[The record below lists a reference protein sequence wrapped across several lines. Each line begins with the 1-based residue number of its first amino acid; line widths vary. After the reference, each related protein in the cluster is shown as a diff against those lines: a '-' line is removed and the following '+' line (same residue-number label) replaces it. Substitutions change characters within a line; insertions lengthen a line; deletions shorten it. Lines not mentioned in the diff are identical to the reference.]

1 TMMVE
6 PPDAAAAAAATAS
19 AHSTPASVFA
29 IGAPDDDAAVSADTD
44 SDLVVDDADDKRP
57 DFTLYT
63 SNSPEAELHGTALLR
78 LLESDVLDVHMA
90 LHWLYYNR
98 SAEVHSIIV
107 RRLCDFPRPSVDFYL
122 PQLVNMYV
130 NCTHLSNVLRQYF
143 EYRCSRSVQ
152 FSINLAWLLDAYSA
166 RASSTGGG
174 NGGAGGSSAS
184 ASGGSGVGSSGGRH
198 SRPCHQ
204 HALHLRDRILTE
216 QLAPPPLQRQSTQS
230 ASATPP
236 PPSQSPQPSISAATT
251 TTAMSALPPSGAR
264 HKRCASDAV
273 NALPAHHHQ
282 QQQQLQTDT
291 AGRGVV
297 LNRTTSQLPPTEPH
311 LQQQRLHDASA
322 SKFRRCRTTAG
333 DLNSGRAFYN
343 GCECPAARNLGIACH
358 CGSPRLQPQLEF
370 VKSLL
375 RLSCRLRQYAARE
388 ARTRHL
394 HGELALLNFNLPARV
409 WLPVHGSGH
418 YIVRIPH
425 TAAAVLNSKD
435 KAPYLIYVETVSCD
449 DPRSAE
455 VIIGRGAFVRK
466 TRSQELLLMLQPTPE
481 LANNDNNDD
490 DDSSEHGCGVGGEAG
505 GGGSLCSDVSAT
517 VLRIVPDDSTSGSD
531 DGYSAGATAAA
542 PSGAVRRFNA
552 DADEFSLAS
561 SDGADGATAASA
573 AALAS
578 AANAKPFS
586 PADVRRRL
594 SNCTGYAFDSGLS
607 GGSTAANLAG
617 GFRGLSHHQQL
628 WDRDDPSLG
637 VLREPIA
644 DKRTRIRDSSP
655 FGFLPSWELRAAIVK
670 TGDDLRQELLA
681 YQVLRLLKWIWEL
694 ERVPLWLRPLT
705 VTVVGDRAGLI
716 EPVLDTNSLHQIKRL
731 QRAQQQSSLLAY
743 FEQEF
748 GPQNSEAFLEAQK
761 NFVQSTAA
769 YCIVCYLL
777 QVKDRHNGNILL
789 DSRGH
794 MIHIDFGFMLATS
807 PGRNLGFESSHF
819 KLTNEYVDVMG
830 GYQADMYKYFKIL
843 ILRGMLAAR
852 KHFDK
857 IITLVDISSA
867 GSDLPCFSK
876 GSAATLKALKDRFH
890 LSCTELQLQRL
901 MDSMVESSLH
911 SISTKL
917 YDSFQYLTNGIE

>member
-1 TMMVE
+1 
-6 PPDAAAAAAATAS
+6 
-19 AHSTPASVFA
+19 VFA

-174 NGGAGGSSAS
+174 NGGASGSNAS
-184 ASGGSGVGSSGGRH
+184 ASGGSGVGASGGRH

-435 KAPYLIYVETVSCD
+435 KAPYLIYVET
-449 DPRSAE
+449 E
-455 VIIGRGAFVRK
+455 EKQLTIICLIFTK
-466 TRSQELLLMLQPTPE
+466 
-481 LANNDNNDD
+481 
-490 DDSSEHGCGVGGEAG
+490 
-505 GGGSLCSDVSAT
+505 
-517 VLRIVPDDSTSGSD
+517 
-531 DGYSAGATAAA
+531 YSAGATAAA

-761 NFVQSTAA
+761 NFVRSTAA

>member
-1 TMMVE
+1 MWGE
-6 PPDAAAAAAATAS
+6 ECRFFSDCFEDA
-19 AHSTPASVFA
+19 
-29 IGAPDDDAAVSADTD
+29 
-44 SDLVVDDADDKRP
+44 
-57 DFTLYT
+57 
-63 SNSPEAELHGTALLR
+63 
-78 LLESDVLDVHMA
+78 
-90 LHWLYYNR
+90 
-98 SAEVHSIIV
+98 
-107 RRLCDFPRPSVDFYL
+107 
-122 PQLVNMYV
+122 Q
-130 NCTHLSNVLRQYF
+130 
-143 EYRCSRSVQ
+143 
-152 FSINLAWLLDAYSA
+152 SINPQSITVGHLLCSDSV
-166 RASSTGGG
+166 RDNMDGF
-174 NGGAGGSSAS
+174 NGITFKVFG
-184 ASGGSGVGSSGGRH
+184 
-198 SRPCHQ
+198 
-204 HALHLRDRILTE
+204 
-216 QLAPPPLQRQSTQS
+216 
-230 ASATPP
+230 ASATPLFSDSVGDNMDGFNGIMEDVKNFVP
-236 PPSQSPQPSISAATT
+236 EAPSCILLASYIGAPATDRAPATKWAPATEARQLHRGAPATEWAPATEARQLHRDIMMQGAPSIAPFRLFADIRTF
-251 TTAMSALPPSGAR
+251 LI
-264 HKRCASDAV
+264 KEEK
-273 NALPAHHHQ
+273 
-282 QQQQLQTDT
+282 QLTIICLIFT
-291 AGRGVV
+291 KY
-297 LNRTTSQLPPTEPH
+297 PT
-311 LQQQRLHDASA
+311 
-322 SKFRRCRTTAG
+322 
-333 DLNSGRAFYN
+333 
-343 GCECPAARNLGIACH
+343 
-358 CGSPRLQPQLEF
+358 
-370 VKSLL
+370 
-375 RLSCRLRQYAARE
+375 
-388 ARTRHL
+388 
-394 HGELALLNFNLPARV
+394 
-409 WLPVHGSGH
+409 
-418 YIVRIPH
+418 
-425 TAAAVLNSKD
+425 
-435 KAPYLIYVETVSCD
+435 
-449 DPRSAE
+449 
-455 VIIGRGAFVRK
+455 
-466 TRSQELLLMLQPTPE
+466 
-481 LANNDNNDD
+481 
-490 DDSSEHGCGVGGEAG
+490 
-505 GGGSLCSDVSAT
+505 
-517 VLRIVPDDSTSGSD
+517 
-531 DGYSAGATAAA
+531 GATAAA